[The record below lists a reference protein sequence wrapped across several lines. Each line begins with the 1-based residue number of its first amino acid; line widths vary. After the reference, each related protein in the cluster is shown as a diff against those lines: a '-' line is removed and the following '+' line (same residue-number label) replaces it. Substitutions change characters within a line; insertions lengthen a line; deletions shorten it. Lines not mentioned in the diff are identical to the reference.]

1 MSLGKDKVHL
11 PFLFLIWIRISYALK
26 VASHLIFGGS
36 EHVPR
41 VPSGDGCRSGGFGP
55 GSSAPEDKIGA
66 QQRQGA
72 ALRGGQSTYF
82 LVHTSAIWLVFIS
95 L

>member
-1 MSLGKDKVHL
+1 MSLGKEKVHL
-11 PFLFLIWIRISYALK
+11 PFFFLIWIRISYALK
-26 VASHLIFGGS
+26 IASHLIFGGS

-41 VPSGDGCRSGGFGP
+41 VSSGDGCRLGGFGP
-55 GSSAPEDKIGA
+55 GSSAPEDEIGA

-72 ALRGGQSTYF
+72 ALRGGQSTYS
-82 LVHTSAIWLVFIS
+82 LVHTSTICLAFIS